1 MAFFTFV
8 LATGAGAAAWL
19 FWNQL
24 SVMQDQL
31 DTLQDLSDKVQKS
44 FDSSRDQSE
53 ALRTAIQAIPS
64 RRGGD
69 ERAWVGIDSL
79 SIGPLRSS
87 EPLSVAATIRNSGRS
102 PALDV
107 VISLNSKI
115 MPNNGE
121 GPAQR
126 PQCTDCPRLVLLP
139 NAARNITAD
148 TSEGRLTAASLDRI
162 TSGLD
167 NITLSGRIDYRDADG
182 GAHKTLACFI
192 YQPRISAF
200 SACPTGNHLD

>member
-8 LATGAGAAAWL
+8 LAAGAGAAAWL

-44 FDSSRDQSE
+44 FDSSRAQSE
-53 ALRTAIQAIPS
+53 ALLTAVQAISS
-64 RRGGD
+64 RKGGD

-87 EPLSVAATIRNSGRS
+87 EPLSVVATIRNSGRS

-107 VISLNSKI
+107 VISLNTKI
-115 MPNNGE
+115 VLKDGD

-126 PQCTDCPRLVLLP
+126 PPCTGCTRSVLLP
-139 NAARNITAD
+139 NGSLNVAAD
-148 TSEGRLTAASLDRI
+148 TTEGRLTASSLDRI

-167 NITLSGRIDYRDADG
+167 NITVSGRIDYRDADG
-182 GAHKTLACFI
+182 GAHQTLACFI
-192 YQPRISAF
+192 YQPRASAF